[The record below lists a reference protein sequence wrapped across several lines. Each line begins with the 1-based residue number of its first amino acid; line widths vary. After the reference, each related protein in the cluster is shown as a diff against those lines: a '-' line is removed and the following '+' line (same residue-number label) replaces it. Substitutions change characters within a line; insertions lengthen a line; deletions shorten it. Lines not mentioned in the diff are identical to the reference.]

1 MKGAL
6 MITIL
11 NETTDKILTLTGL
24 VADLT
29 DAPACSNGSTF
40 FAMDEGKTYYY
51 DAAGDQWVD
60 PTAEP

>member
-1 MKGAL
+1 

-11 NETTDKILTLTGL
+11 NQTTDNVLDLIGL

-29 DAPACSNGSTF
+29 NVPACKNGSKF

-51 DAAGDQWVD
+51 DEENETWID
-60 PTAEP
+60 PTAEE